1 MKTILIY
8 YEDDCTRAPRVH
20 KQLNALLSSFNVLLV
35 TKKFDSKQKYNSNL
49 NVILLPSTAD
59 FFTSSVKPTRL
70 KSLTDRVN
78 RFLSGD
84 FFKHPLERDL
94 WNNQHRNK
102 LKLILRHDFD
112 CIINHH
118 PSSLVLTK
126 ELSRLKKVPFIFNA
140 HEYYPRQ
147 FEHKV
152 EWVINDKPSVDFILQ
167 KYLPQAETTFCVAN
181 IIGQTYID
189 EFKIKNFV
197 FVPNDKPYFE
207 TIPNKT
213 KYPIR
218 IIHHGGCIRGR
229 SLHKSI
235 ELMKFLPKDKYELY
249 LMLMPV
255 DKVYLAE
262 MKELARKHENIHFI
276 PPVNFEEIIP
286 LLSNFDIG
294 FFLLPPVN
302 YNSLNCLPNKIYE
315 FIQARLCLVTSPNPE
330 MSTLIKQNGL
340 GICSEDYTV
349 QSMAVTIQSISPLQ
363 IDEFKQQVDSKAKEL
378 SSETTEN
385 LIRETVSS
393 IV

>member
-1 MKTILIY
+1 
-8 YEDDCTRAPRVH
+8 
-20 KQLNALLSSFNVLLV
+20 
-35 TKKFDSKQKYNSNL
+35 
-49 NVILLPSTAD
+49 
-59 FFTSSVKPTRL
+59 
-70 KSLTDRVN
+70 
-78 RFLSGD
+78 
-84 FFKHPLERDL
+84 
-94 WNNQHRNK
+94 
-102 LKLILRHDFD
+102 
-112 CIINHH
+112 
-118 PSSLVLTK
+118 
-126 ELSRLKKVPFIFNA
+126 
-140 HEYYPRQ
+140 
-147 FEHKV
+147 
-152 EWVINDKPSVDFILQ
+152 
-167 KYLPQAETTFCVAN
+167 
-181 IIGQTYID
+181 
-189 EFKIKNFV
+189 
-197 FVPNDKPYFE
+197 
-207 TIPNKT
+207 
-213 KYPIR
+213 
-218 IIHHGGCIRGR
+218 
-229 SLHKSI
+229 
-235 ELMKFLPKDKYELY
+235 MKFLPKDKYELY

-262 MKELARKHENIHFI
+262 MKELARKHENIQFI

-330 MSTLIKQNGL
+330 MSTLIKRNGL